1 MKNGP
6 IFNCDIFPYPL
17 LVRYLCKKNYL
28 KDSRFFGHN
37 YGDKNIEGAMDTQ
50 PISVFD
56 ALVGSFN
63 KKV

>member
-1 MKNGP
+1 M
-6 IFNCDIFPYPL
+6 
-17 LVRYLCKKNYL
+17 CKKNYL

-37 YGDKNIEGAMDTQ
+37 YGDRNIEGAMDTQ